1 MNYSSV
7 RLLVAEVSRL
17 ESNLATWKSTFL
29 NGKEVA

>member
-1 MNYSSV
+1 MNYSLV
-7 RLLVAEVSRL
+7 RLLVVEVARL